1 MIPTETRCNKMNIL
15 RQTIRQVIMEAV
27 RESELSNMCLMH
39 AEVGVKNYYLLFGKP
54 FLKDAI
60 EAYQHEDDSPPDD
73 VIGVDPVEAIRFN
86 QIKQAAKS
94 PHIYG
99 MMIAAPY
106 WNWSC
111 RDAWEV
117 TLAAAQPGWGPT
129 MYDIV
134 MGEAPNGII
143 ADRSSVS
150 KHAKKIYDFYFN
162 KRSDVKK
169 YPLDWAEKRW
179 TSTTRDDCDWGSDA
193 AWSLDI
199 WDTKDPDD
207 MTQEDW
213 HSDTLNFAYNKYP
226 ISDSIRTALDDNFLD
241 VMRDLEDADILSG
254 SYEDWKWWRDIMIK
268 FFDVQKAKR
277 KELS

>member
-1 MIPTETRCNKMNIL
+1 
-15 RQTIRQVIMEAV
+15 MEAV

-39 AEVGVKNYYLLFGKP
+39 AKVGVKNYYMLFGKP
-54 FLKDAI
+54 FLKDVI
-60 EAYQHEDDSPPDD
+60 EAYQYENDE
-73 VIGVDPVEAIRFN
+73 VLNKIGEPIAYYSANPVEAIRHN
-86 QIKQAAKS
+86 QTMQIVNS
-94 PHIYG
+94 PNIYG

-106 WNWSC
+106 WNWDC

-143 ADRSSVS
+143 ADRGSVS

-162 KRSDVKK
+162 NRSDVEK

-213 HSDTLNFAYNKYP
+213 HSDTLNYAYNKKP
-226 ISDSIRTALDDNFLD
+226 ISNSIRDALDDNFLD
-241 VMRDLEDADILSG
+241 VMRNLEDADILSG
-254 SYEDWKWWRDIMIK
+254 AEDDWKWWKNIMIK
-268 FFDVQKAKR
+268 FYDLQAAKR
-277 KELS
+277 KIS

>member
-1 MIPTETRCNKMNIL
+1 MNIL

-27 RESELSNMCLMH
+27 RESELSNMGLMH
-39 AEVGVKNYYLLFGKP
+39 VEIGVKNYYMLFAKP
-54 FLKDAI
+54 FLEDVI
-60 EAYQHEDDSPPDD
+60 EAYQYEDDEVLLSDGTPARF
-73 VIGVDPVEAIRFN
+73 VGGTAEAIRFN
-86 QIKQAAKS
+86 QIKQIAKS
-94 PHIYG
+94 PNIYG
-99 MMIAAPY
+99 IMIAAPY

-134 MGEAPNGII
+134 MGEAPDGIM
-143 ADRSSVS
+143 ADRMNVS
-150 KHAKKIYDFYFN
+150 KDAKKIYDFYFN
-162 KRSDVKK
+162 NRNDVEK
-169 YPLDWAEKRW
+169 YPLDWSEKRW
-179 TSTTRDDCDWGSDA
+179 TPSTRDDCDWGSDA
-193 AWSLDI
+193 DYSFHI
-199 WDTKDPDD
+199 WNEKDPED

-213 HSDTLNFAYNKYP
+213 RSDTLNFAYNKYP

-254 SYEDWKWWRDIMIK
+254 SHEDWKWWRDIMIK